1 MPMYEYECKK
11 CGSVFEV
18 LQKIS
23 DSPPKKCEECNS
35 KRVSR
40 IMSESAFHLK
50 GSGWYKTDYA
60 GSSTKTK
67 KGENSESSS
76 TSSESS
82 DSTSSAE

>member
-18 LQKIS
+18 LQKMS
-23 DSPPKKCEECNS
+23 DPPPKKCEGCNS

-50 GSGWYKTDYA
+50 GTGWYKTDYA
-60 GSSTKTK
+60 GSSTKDK
-67 KGENSESSS
+67 KGESSASSS
-76 TSSESS
+76 SSSESS
-82 DSTSSAE
+82 DSKSSAE